1 MTCGGRPEITQ
12 VGFDHTEANS
22 MMTLF
27 TRRMPNSGFL
37 VSSAFNPTWAHQTR
51 HVDAY
56 IQVAESVFQGSKKSQ
71 KLSKKMTLN
80 RESITNQNIPASQGL
95 WNEIF
100 C

>member
-22 MMTLF
+22 LMTLF
-27 TRRMPNSGFL
+27 TTRMLNSGFL
-37 VSSAFNPTWAHQTR
+37 ASSALNPTWAHQPR

-56 IQVAESVFQGSKKSQ
+56 IQAAESVFQEITEA
-71 KLSKKMTLN
+71 LEKMTLN
-80 RESITNQNIPASQGL
+80 RESITSQNIPASQGL

>member
-1 MTCGGRPEITQ
+1 VTCGGRPEITQ

-22 MMTLF
+22 LMTLF
-27 TRRMPNSGFL
+27 TTRMLNSGFL
-37 VSSAFNPTWAHQTR
+37 VSSAFNPTWAHQPR

-56 IQVAESVFQGSKKSQ
+56 IQVAESVFQEITEA
-71 KLSKKMTLN
+71 LEKMTLN